1 MDNRRGDAKAAAPA
15 SLFGTPYAPCP
26 PDPRLAPTL
35 FAVVDTEAEF
45 DWDKPFARELT
56 SVSAMDAI
64 GRGQE
69 VFEAHGVKPLYVVDY
84 PIAAQKRGYAALRG
98 FMDRGACAI
107 GAHLHPWT
115 TPPFEEALHPRN
127 SYPGNLDPGLEARK
141 LETLVQMIETSFG
154 IRPVFYKAGR
164 YGFGPE
170 TAETLRR
177 MGFRVDLSIL
187 PGADLR
193 RQGGPDFRAFRPLPY
208 MIGATGLL
216 SMPMTRSEVGL
227 LPALGRLGSALHDR
241 PGGRILRVPSLLARL
256 GLAET
261 ITLTPEGVTATEQI
275 RLIRALL
282 RGGTRRFVLHYHSPS
297 LSPGHTPYTPDR
309 TGADTLID
317 RLRRV
322 CGFFFNEIDGKPGDP
337 DSLLSLHAAMQ
348 LASAPR

>member
-1 MDNRRGDAKAAAPA
+1 MDNRRGDAQAAAPA
-15 SLFGTPYAPCP
+15 SLFGTPYRPCP
-26 PDPRLAPTL
+26 TDPRAPPTL

-69 VFEAHGVKPLYVVDY
+69 VFEAYGLKPLYVVDY
-84 PIAAQKRGYAALRG
+84 PIAAQPRGYAALRG
-98 FMDRGACAI
+98 FMERGACAI

-127 SYPGNLDPGLEARK
+127 SYPGNLAPRLEAQK
-141 LETLVQMIETSFG
+141 LETLVQMIETNFR

-164 YGFGPE
+164 YGFGPA
-170 TAETLRR
+170 TAEALRGL
-177 MGFRVDLSIL
+177 GFRVDLSIL

-193 RQGGPDFRAFRPLPY
+193 RHGGPDFRAFRPTPY
-208 MIGATGLL
+208 MIGETGLL
-216 SMPMTRSEVGL
+216 AMPMTRTEVGL
-227 LPALGRLGSALHDR
+227 LPALARLGAAVHDR
-241 PGGRILRVPSLLARL
+241 PGGRLLRVPSFLARL

-261 ITLTPEGVTATEQI
+261 ITLTPEGVTAAEQI

-282 RGGTRRFVLHYHSPS
+282 RLGTRRFVLHYHSPS
-297 LSPGHTPYTPDR
+297 LSPGHTPYAPDR
-309 TGADTLID
+309 SGADTLLD

-322 CGFFFNEIDGKPGDP
+322 CAFFFEDINGEPGDP
-337 DSLLSLHAAMQ
+337 DSLLTLQAAMRQ
-348 LASAPR
+348 PALPH